1 MMGFSFQRFPSWSST
16 SILPH
21 PMWQIYSIIQYPAG
35 DWISDL
41 VPDTN
46 FIQFRT
52 KSWSVGSHLAAERHW
67 FLWVQPGKA
76 TYLAGPIG
84 DIIHESYS
92 RRWLKRS
99 RWAGGVAGVKSPG
112 LEKTKIQLYQGL
124 VNVPAGGDFVHHL
137 QNLQIFVGDCIP
149 HRVMFDLDIYQA
161 LYYFIFVK
169 NEEKYNFISF
179 TMIGI
184 ISFKWILLI

>member
-1 MMGFSFQRFPSWSST
+1 M
-16 SILPH
+16 
-21 PMWQIYSIIQYPAG
+21 IQYPAG

-41 VPDTN
+41 VSDTN

-92 RRWLKRS
+92 RRWLKRN

-124 VNVPAGGDFVHHL
+124 VNVPFWGSCTSP
-137 QNLQIFVGDCIP
+137 IFVGDCIP

-161 LYYFIFVK
+161 LYYFILWMK
-169 NEEKYNFISF
+169 RS
-179 TMIGI
+179 I
-184 ISFKWILLI
+184 ILFHLPWLV

>member
-1 MMGFSFQRFPSWSST
+1 M
-16 SILPH
+16 
-21 PMWQIYSIIQYPAG
+21 
-35 DWISDL
+35 
-41 VPDTN
+41 
-46 FIQFRT
+46 
-52 KSWSVGSHLAAERHW
+52 
-67 FLWVQPGKA
+67 
-76 TYLAGPIG
+76 AGPIG
-84 DIIHESYS
+84 DRIHESYS
-92 RRWLKRS
+92 RRWLKRR

-124 VNVPAGGDFVHHL
+124 VNVPFWGSCTSP
-137 QNLQIFVGDCIP
+137 IFVGDCIP

-184 ISFKWILLI
+184 ISFVNFIYIIIFL